1 MLSSRLVQ
9 LIQTQWEQLT
19 ARIISQIR
27 TDPELTHLKT
37 LPEAELQEWGERV
50 LRKLDHWLVESDE
63 AEITRDYEDIGAHRY
78 REGVPLHEAVRGAHI
93 LRARIVNFMRD
104 QGTPTN
110 TVELY
115 AEEELEYRVGQFF
128 DCLVYH
134 LVKGYEM
141 AMKAQPQQVRIA
153 ATATPSSSPTVA
165 A

>member
-1 MLSSRLVQ
+1 
-9 LIQTQWEQLT
+9 
-19 ARIISQIR
+19 
-27 TDPELTHLKT
+27 
-37 LPEAELQEWGERV
+37 
-50 LRKLDHWLVESDE
+50 
-63 AEITRDYEDIGAHRY
+63 
-78 REGVPLHEAVRGAHI
+78 
-93 LRARIVNFMRD
+93 MRD